1 MTIDNKAIDN
11 IKVKFPSQPI
21 IKYLVFI
28 LGLIIGIMHLK
39 VATKALFVF
48 TEAEPVSTWVLIL
61 FGPGSTFPAVLV
73 SFFWPRIGGMWL
85 IGGSII
91 SIVAASV
98 GLADKGLEGLPGYF
112 MKYSAPML
120 LLGIVAFIGG
130 ALGKEGEKQSV
141 PSSDKYQ

>member
-48 TEAEPVSTWVLIL
+48 IEAEPASTWILVL

-73 SFFWPRIGGMWL
+73 SFFWPRIGGIWL

-91 SIVAASV
+91 SIIAASV
-98 GLADKGLEGLPGYF
+98 GLAGKGFEGLIGYF
-112 MKYSAPML
+112 IKYSGPML
-120 LLGIVAFIGG
+120 LLGIVVFAIGV
-130 ALGKEGEKQSV
+130 LGKEGDKQGV
-141 PSSDKYQ
+141 PRPDKSL